1 MKSDHLPRHLALLLF
16 AVVVLAW
23 GSNWPVT
30 KSLVQSISPLW
41 TAALR
46 SAVASV
52 VLLALLSVQGN
63 LVAPRRGDLPVVFG
77 IAIPHMVAFSGL
89 VAIGIQFVPAGRAIV
104 LGYTTPLWVIPA
116 ARLFLGEPITRY
128 HLAGGAVALSGLAIM
143 FNPASFDWSDGR
155 ALLGNGLLLLAAA
168 CWAVSIVYVRAH
180 RWISTP
186 FQLVF
191 WEALLASGLLAML
204 ALFFDGVP
212 RVAWTPRLMLLLL
225 YGGVCG
231 NALAYW
237 AIAVVNRSLPAS
249 VTSLGLL
256 ATPVVGTLIAALTL
270 GEPITLALLGAMAL
284 IVGGIALGTV
294 VRPRIKTPST
304 FRRDTSRGSPRPS
317 SAPHPHA
324 PGYGRTASRD
334 T

>member
-30 KSLVQSISPLW
+30 KSMVQSIPPLW

-46 SAVASV
+46 SLVASV
-52 VLLALLSVQGN
+52 VLLVLLWGQGN
-63 LVAPRRGDLPVVFG
+63 LIVPRRGDLPVVFG
-77 IAIPHMVAFSGL
+77 IALPHMVAFSGL

-128 HLAGGAVALSGLAIM
+128 HLAGGAVALAGLAIM
-143 FNPASFDWSDGR
+143 FNPTSFDWSDGR
-155 ALLGNGLLLLAAA
+155 SLLGNGLLLLAAA

-191 WEALLASGLLAML
+191 WQTLLATLVVSVLALLKNGVPLPIWTPQLVG
-204 ALFFDGVP
+204 LFFFSGIVG
-212 RVAWTPRLMLLLL
+212 T
-225 YGGVCG
+225 
-231 NALAYW
+231 ALAYW
-237 AIAVVNRSLPAS
+237 AMATVNRSLPAV

-256 ATPVVGTLIAALTL
+256 ATPVVGVASSAIFL
-270 GEPITLALLGAMAL
+270 GETIQTDL
-284 IVGGIALGTV
+284 IVAMLLIMGGIAIGT
-294 VRPRIKTPST
+294 I
-304 FRRDTSRGSPRPS
+304 
-317 SAPHPHA
+317 PH
-324 PGYGRTASRD
+324 
-334 T
+334 

>member
-23 GSNWPVT
+23 GFNWPVT
-30 KSLVQSISPLW
+30 KSMVQSVPPLW

-46 SAVASV
+46 CLVASV
-52 VLLALLSVQGN
+52 VLLALLWGQGN
-63 LVAPRRGDLPVVFG
+63 LVVPRRGDLPVVFG
-77 IAIPHMVAFSGL
+77 IALPHMVAFSGL

-128 HLAGGAVALSGLAIM
+128 HLAGGAVAFTGLAIM

-155 ALLGNGLLLLAAA
+155 SLLGNGLLLLAAA

-191 WEALLASGLLAML
+191 WETLLASGLLALL

-212 RVAWTPRLMLLLL
+212 EVEWTPRLVLLLL
-225 YGGVCG
+225 YGGICG
-231 NALAYW
+231 SALAYW
-237 AIAVVNRSLPAS
+237 AIAVVNRSLPAA

-256 ATPVVGTLIAALTL
+256 ATPVVGTLAAALAL
-270 GEPITLALLGAMAL
+270 GEPVTLTLLGAMTL
-284 IVGGIALGTV
+284 IIGGIALGTF
-294 VRPRIKTPST
+294 TH
-304 FRRDTSRGSPRPS
+304 RRQR
-317 SAPHPHA
+317 H
-324 PGYGRTASRD
+324 
-334 T
+334 

>member
-23 GSNWPVT
+23 GFNWPVT
-30 KSLVQSISPLW
+30 KLMVQSMSPLW

-46 SAVASV
+46 SLIAAV
-52 VLLALLSVQGN
+52 VLLGLLLSQGN
-63 LVAPRRGDLPVVFG
+63 FVVPRRGDLPVVFG
-77 IAIPHMVAFSGL
+77 IALPHMVAFSGL

-128 HLAGGAVALSGLAIM
+128 HLAGGAVAFAGLAIM

-191 WEALLASGLLAML
+191 WEALLAAGLLSLL
-204 ALFFDGVP
+204 ALTFDGLPLVE
-212 RVAWTPRLMLLLL
+212 WTPRLVLLLL

-237 AIAVVNRSLPAS
+237 AIAMVNRSLPAA

-256 ATPVVGTLIAALTL
+256 ATPVVGTLSAALTL
-270 GEPITLALLGAMAL
+270 GEPITLTLLGAMTL
-284 IVGGIALGTV
+284 IVGGIALGMVT
-294 VRPRIKTPST
+294 RAR
-304 FRRDTSRGSPRPS
+304 
-317 SAPHPHA
+317 SAILI
-324 PGYGRTASRD
+324 GVEKWR
-334 T
+334 

>member
-30 KSLVQSISPLW
+30 KSMVQSIPPLW

-46 SAVASV
+46 SLVASA
-52 VLLALLSVQGN
+52 VLLVLLWGQGN
-63 LVAPRRGDLPVVFG
+63 LVVPRRGDLPVVLG
-77 IAIPHMVAFSGL
+77 IALPHMVAFSSL

-128 HLAGGAVALSGLAIM
+128 HLAGGAVALAGLAIM
-143 FNPASFDWSDGR
+143 FNPASFDWSDGHS
-155 ALLGNGLLLLAAA
+155 LLGNGLLLLAAA

-191 WEALLASGLLAML
+191 WETLLASGLLAVL
-204 ALFFDGVP
+204 ALLFDGVP
-212 RVAWTPRLMLLLL
+212 EVEWTPRLLLLLL

-237 AIAVVNRSLPAS
+237 AIAVVNRSQPAT
-249 VTSLGLL
+249 VTSIGLL
-256 ATPVVGTLIAALTL
+256 ATPVVGTLMAALTL
-270 GEPITLALLGAMAL
+270 GEPITFALLGAMAL
-284 IVGGIALGTV
+284 IIGGIALGTFTH
-294 VRPRIKTPST
+294 RQQR
-304 FRRDTSRGSPRPS
+304 
-317 SAPHPHA
+317 H
-324 PGYGRTASRD
+324 
-334 T
+334 

>member
-30 KSLVQSISPLW
+30 KTMVQSIPPLW

-46 SAVASV
+46 SLVASV
-52 VLLALLSVQGN
+52 VLLALLSAQGN
-63 LVAPRRGDLPVVFG
+63 LVVPRRGDLPVVFG

-128 HLAGGAVALSGLAIM
+128 HLAGGAVALAGLAIM
-143 FNPASFDWSDGR
+143 FNPASFAWSDGR

-191 WEALLASGLLAML
+191 WEALLASGLLALL
-204 ALFFDGVP
+204 ALCFEGVP
-212 RVAWTPRLMLLLL
+212 RIGWTPRLMLLLL

-237 AIAVVNRSLPAS
+237 AIATVNRSLPAS

-256 ATPVVGTLIAALTL
+256 ATPVVGTLMAALTL

-284 IVGGIALGTV
+284 IVSGIALGTFAPSGI
-294 VRPRIKTPST
+294 RTPLP

>member
-30 KSLVQSISPLW
+30 KSMVQSIPPLW

-46 SAVASV
+46 SLVASA
-52 VLLALLSVQGN
+52 VLLVLLWGQGN
-63 LVAPRRGDLPVVFG
+63 LVVPRRGDLPVVLG
-77 IAIPHMVAFSGL
+77 IALPHMVAFSSL

-128 HLAGGAVALSGLAIM
+128 HLVGGAVALAGLAIM
-143 FNPASFDWSDGR
+143 FNPASFDWSDGHS
-155 ALLGNGLLLLAAA
+155 LLGNGLLLLAAA

-191 WEALLASGLLAML
+191 WETLLASGLLAVL
-204 ALFFDGVP
+204 ALLFDGVP
-212 RVAWTPRLMLLLL
+212 EVEWTPRLLLLLL

-237 AIAVVNRSLPAS
+237 AIAVVNRSQPAT
-249 VTSLGLL
+249 VTSIGLL
-256 ATPVVGTLIAALTL
+256 ATPVVGTLMASLTL
-270 GEPITLALLGAMAL
+270 GEPITFALLGAMAL
-284 IVGGIALGTV
+284 IIGGIALGTFTQ
-294 VRPRIKTPST
+294 RQPR
-304 FRRDTSRGSPRPS
+304 
-317 SAPHPHA
+317 H
-324 PGYGRTASRD
+324 
-334 T
+334 

>member
-1 MKSDHLPRHLALLLF
+1 MKSDHLPRHLALLFF

-30 KSLVQSISPLW
+30 KSMVQSIPPLW

-46 SAVASV
+46 SLVASA
-52 VLLALLSVQGN
+52 VLLVLLWGQGN
-63 LVAPRRGDLPVVFG
+63 LVVPRRGDLPVVLG
-77 IAIPHMVAFSGL
+77 IALPHMVAFSSL

-128 HLAGGAVALSGLAIM
+128 HLAGGAVALAGLAIM
-143 FNPASFDWSDGR
+143 FNPASFDWSDGHS
-155 ALLGNGLLLLAAA
+155 LLGNGLLLLAAA

-191 WEALLASGLLAML
+191 WETLLASGLLAVL

-212 RVAWTPRLMLLLL
+212 EVEWTPRLLLLLL

-237 AIAVVNRSLPAS
+237 AIAVVNRSQPAT
-249 VTSLGLL
+249 VTSIGLL
-256 ATPVVGTLIAALTL
+256 ATPVVGTLMAALTL
-270 GEPITLALLGAMAL
+270 GEPITFALLGAMAL
-284 IVGGIALGTV
+284 IIGGIALGTFTQ
-294 VRPRIKTPST
+294 RQPR
-304 FRRDTSRGSPRPS
+304 
-317 SAPHPHA
+317 H
-324 PGYGRTASRD
+324 
-334 T
+334 